1 MPVALCRQSLYLEDR
16 RGERFEIVTDQFCR
30 NHILNSKDTDMA
42 PYFDKL
48 MHAGVKAVRIEAR
61 NRDPK
66 WIEAVTSKYAR
77 LCAGDRSVLFGKDD
91 KTVTRGHLFRS
102 ITDI

>member
-1 MPVALCRQSLYLEDR
+1 
-16 RGERFEIVTDQFCR
+16 
-30 NHILNSKDTDMA
+30 MA

-61 NRDPK
+61 HREPK

-91 KTVTRGHLFRS
+91 KPLHADTYSVVLRIYRR
-102 ITDI
+102 DYE